1 MRYDHLPA
9 ACILAVIWALCA
21 LVPGAV
27 RRALL
32 NGARCSARY
41 SDLWRLPALFGFGYV
56 IFQLGATA
64 LFHARMGENVLRW
77 LTTVAWMRPI
87 SVPLLPESWLPASE
101 QTVSVFNIF
110 VATFP
115 ISAIFAF
122 LLLINSGGVF
132 NELTRALTRRLGR
145 GGAALIVVLLVISAL
160 AAIVKPVAFLMLPEI
175 AERVSVL
182 IPQAV
187 NLLSCVFELLLGI
200 YFLTYLMLV
209 AFAWLRGIH
218 FNRHRLRMM
227 ALRRTGFVLKWSLLV
242 AGLAT
247 LLIILPGYAGL
258 FVASG
263 DSAASGGQ
271 QFATYIGKPFVT
283 IVALVF
289 CPVQAILV
297 FHNESLRQA
306 LRDSIH
312 LMRTKWLLIVPFL
325 VVVFIPYL
333 CLEMASNYLL
343 AGFGRDSAAGLGS
356 GLLVVWVEALVAGW
370 LIASWVCL
378 YKGLNAGR
386 KDILF

>member
-9 ACILAVIWALCA
+9 ACILVAIWALCA
-21 LVPGAV
+21 LVPGPV

-41 SDLWRLPALFGFGYV
+41 SDLWRIPTLFGFGYV
-56 IFQLGATA
+56 TFQLGATA
-64 LFHARMGENVLRW
+64 LLHARMGESVLRW
-77 LTTVAWMRPI
+77 LTIVSWKRPV

-122 LLLINSGGVF
+122 LLLTNSGGVF
-132 NELTRALTRRLGR
+132 GELARSLTRRLGR
-145 GGAALIVVLLVISAL
+145 GRAALIVVLLVLSAL
-160 AAIVKPVAFLMLPEI
+160 AAIAKPFVFLMLPEI
-175 AERVSVL
+175 ADRVSVL

-187 NLLSCVFELLLGI
+187 NLLSCIFELLLGI

-218 FNRHRLRMM
+218 FNGHRLRMM

-247 LLIILPGYAGL
+247 LFIVLPGYVGL
-258 FVASG
+258 LFAPG
-263 DSAASGGQ
+263 NSADSGGQ
-271 QFATYIGKPFVT
+271 QFAAYIGLPIVT

-306 LRDSIH
+306 MRDSLH
-312 LMRTKWLLIVPFL
+312 LMRAKWLLIVPFL

-343 AGFGRDSAAGLGS
+343 AGFGRDSAAGLSS

>member
-9 ACILAVIWALCA
+9 ACVLVVIWALCA

-77 LTTVAWMRPI
+77 LTTAAWKRPI

-132 NELTRALTRRLGR
+132 SELTRALSRRLGR
-145 GGAALIVVLLVISAL
+145 GGAVLVVVLLVLSAL
-160 AAIVKPVAFLMLPEI
+160 AAIAKPVVFLMLPEI

-182 IPQAV
+182 VPQAV
-187 NLLSCVFELLLGI
+187 NLLSCIFELLLGI

-247 LLIILPGYAGL
+247 LLIILPGYVGL
-258 FVASG
+258 LVESG
-263 DSAASGGQ
+263 DSADVGGQ
-271 QFATYIGKPFVT
+271 RFATYIGQPFVT

-312 LMRTKWLLIVPFL
+312 LMRAKWLLIAPFL